1 MISFKNK
8 IPILEIMDDKLIA
21 KSGDISLVYQLELP
35 QIYSININDYQKISS
50 ILQRVI
56 FQFPIG
62 TIIQKQDL
70 FLKNKLT
77 KKLND
82 SDQFLPK
89 SDNYFYYES
98 PLINHFCYL
107 TITTPNIL
115 SEKIEA
121 KEKRVIEFERIT
133 KAAMLELNQSSFFNV
148 KRLKN
153 EQISNFIEKYFKL
166 GNKDNT
172 LFEISDADNFKVNNN
187 FVQHYCIGSNK
198 NLPLTVSHAKKDDY
212 LSSDRTDFFVPFINH
227 LGVSLRGN
235 HLYNQVIYIED
246 NELLKKT
253 IELKSKNFKGL
264 RSLSRFNK
272 ISYEFLEDY
281 LDDAESN
288 NTKFIKMNCSLMVW
302 HEEFGKFNDLK
313 SLSEKAFQ
321 KLAISPLKIDGQS
334 LDFFLSN
341 VPGNASKIKKYF
353 RFVIPSK
360 ICSVFLNLES
370 TIVKNKTGI
379 IFCDIIN
386 EEPISVDLW
395 DEPLKRG
402 QIVNRNRLIFG
413 PSGTGKS
420 FLINH
425 VVSQYFE
432 QGHHIIIVDIGNS
445 YKKLCLLAKGVYL
458 EYEEENPLTF
468 NPFDISEIS
477 IDKKE
482 FLISL
487 LLFIWKGN
495 GKVPTREEKNI
506 LSQYIELYYSDHS
519 ESRILNFSTF
529 YDFVKEITIKE
540 SSAYFDKKSFLLSTA
555 EFYEGGSY
563 GEILNSNKKAD
574 YLNNRFIVFELDNI
588 KDHPILFPLVTMLL
602 IETTMD
608 KVRQFKGVKKSIFI
622 DECWKPLSKGSMV
635 SFIKYLY
642 KTIRKF
648 YGEVAIATQDVD
660 DILATDAGAA
670 MINNTDTFLMLSHEK
685 KLSLKDKF
693 SKYLSFTSS
702 DVNKLYSTRKR
713 QVFIKMGT
721 NSNVY
726 KLKVSPERYACY
738 TSNGDENKEI
748 FNVYKETENMK
759 VAIKEFLEK

>member
-1 MISFKNK
+1 MISFKDK
-8 IPILEIMDDKLIA
+8 IPILEIMDDKIIA
-21 KSGDISLVYQLELP
+21 KSGDISIVYQLELP
-35 QIYSININDYQKISS
+35 QIFSINLDDYQTISS
-50 ILQRVI
+50 ILQRAI
-56 FQFPIG
+56 FQLPIG
-62 TIIQKQDL
+62 TIIQKQDI
-70 FLKNKLT
+70 FLKDKLT
-77 KKLND
+77 QKISD
-82 SDQFLPK
+82 SDEFLPK
-89 SDNYFYYES
+89 SDNAFFYES

-107 TITTPNIL
+107 TITTTNSI
-115 SEKIEA
+115 SEKIEV
-121 KEKRVIEFERIT
+121 KKKRIKEFERIT
-133 KAAMLELNQSSFFNV
+133 KAAMLELDQSSFFSV
-148 KRLKN
+148 KKLKDN
-153 EQISNFIEKYFKL
+153 QISNFIENYFKL
-166 GNKDNT
+166 GNQNNT
-172 LFEISDADNFKVNNN
+172 LFEIYDTDNFKVNNN
-187 FVQHYCIGSNK
+187 FVQQYCIGSNQ

-212 LSSDRTDFFVPFINH
+212 LSSDRTDFFVPYINH
-227 LGVSLRGN
+227 LGISLRGN

-246 NELLKKT
+246 NGLLKKT
-253 IELKSKNFKGL
+253 IESKSKNFKGL
-264 RSLSRFNK
+264 KSLSRFNK

-281 LDDAESN
+281 LDEAESN
-288 NTKFIKMNCSLMVW
+288 NTKFIKMNCSLFVW
-302 HEEFGKFNDLK
+302 HEEFEKFNDLK
-313 SLSEKAFQ
+313 SMSEKAFQ
-321 KLAISPLKIDGQS
+321 KLEISPLKIDGQS
-334 LDFFLSN
+334 LDFFLHN

-353 RFVIPSK
+353 RFVIPSE
-360 ICSVFLNLES
+360 ICSIFLNLES
-370 TIVKNKTGI
+370 TVIKNKSGVV
-379 IFCDIIN
+379 FCDIIN

-402 QIVNRNRLIFG
+402 LIVNRNRLIFG

-425 VVSQYFE
+425 IVSQYFE

-445 YKKLCLLAKGVYL
+445 YKKLCLLVKGVYL

-468 NPFDISEIS
+468 NPFNIREIS

-487 LLFIWKGN
+487 LLFIWKGDV
-495 GKVPTREEKNI
+495 KTPTREEKNI
-506 LSQYIELYYSDHS
+506 LSQYIELYYSNRS
-519 ESRILNFSTF
+519 ESSIMNFSTF
-529 YDFVKEITIKE
+529 YDFVKETSIKE
-540 SSAYFDKKSFLLSTA
+540 FGAYFDKNSFLLSTA

-563 GEILNSNKKAD
+563 GEILNSNKKVD

-588 KDHPILFPLVTMLL
+588 KDHPILFPLVAMLL

-693 SKYLSFTSS
+693 SKHLSFTTS

-748 FNVYKETENMK
+748 FKTYKETENMEL
-759 VAIKEFLEK
+759 AIKEFLE